1 MSDEPH
7 DSPGRTDYI
16 TQNPQLIT
24 DVLSGTCVIMAATA
38 KNMAGVSDDSS
49 SSDDDEVM
57 KRCKEAVWETRSDTK
72 KDGEIKVQQ
81 SKRFV
86 VADHEHDGNELQ
98 VSEGFRTHVATKLGH
113 LLEGSIAEM
122 YTENASCVEPKIC
135 DDDDAEGFRLFSTS
149 VPGQAADD
157 PPAPVRRRR
166 VPSSSDS
173 DSEMETRLREA
184 AVSVKDLVSQSALLA
199 TTFTP
204 SAEPP
209 GSEKKRKVA
218 EEEEEESH
226 VGVVKKKKRKKKRKP
241 TQEGNEQVDLASPP
255 HSAQRNGE
263 QEDTRVKVKRKKKK
277 KQREIHTDEL
287 N

>member
-1 MSDEPH
+1 
-7 DSPGRTDYI
+7 
-16 TQNPQLIT
+16 
-24 DVLSGTCVIMAATA
+24 MAATA

-49 SSDDDEVM
+49 SSYDDEVM

-98 VSEGFRTHVATKLGH
+98 VSEGFRTHVAAKLGH

-135 DDDDAEGFRLFSTS
+135 DDDEEGFRLFSTS
-149 VPGQAADD
+149 VPGQSADD

-184 AVSVKDLVSQSALLA
+184 AVSVKDLISQSALLA

-209 GSEKKRKVA
+209 ASEKKRKV
-218 EEEEEESH
+218 EEEEESH
-226 VGVVKKKKRKKKRKP
+226 IGVVKKKKKRKKKRKE
-241 TQEGNEQVDLASPP
+241 TQEGNEQVDLASSP

-277 KQREIHTDEL
+277 KQRELHTDEL